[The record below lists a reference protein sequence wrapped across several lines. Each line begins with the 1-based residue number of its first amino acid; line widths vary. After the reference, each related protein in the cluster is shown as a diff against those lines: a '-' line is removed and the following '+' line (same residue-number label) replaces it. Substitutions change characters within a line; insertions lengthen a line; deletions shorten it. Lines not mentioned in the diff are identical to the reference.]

1 MFQGRTF
8 IFDKEM
14 TKLLTTCY
22 PLDEKDAAK
31 GKGYRQHRG
40 QILSPTVGGYSRLW
54 HSYDEG

>member
-31 GKGYRQHRG
+31 GKCYRQHKG
-40 QILSPTVGGYSRLW
+40 QILNPFVGVGNMVDY
-54 HSYDEG
+54 GIG